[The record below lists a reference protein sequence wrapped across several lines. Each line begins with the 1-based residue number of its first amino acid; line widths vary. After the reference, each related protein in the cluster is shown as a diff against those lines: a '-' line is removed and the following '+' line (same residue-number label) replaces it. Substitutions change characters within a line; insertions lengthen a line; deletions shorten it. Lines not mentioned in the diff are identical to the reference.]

1 MSLPPDRPLLIRG
14 ARLFDGTRFHDDCD
28 LAAGVDGRIL
38 AVGPGLDVPEG
49 AETLDARGRT
59 LLPGLVDCHVHFREP
74 GLERK
79 EGYATGSAGALHG
92 GVTTVCEIQNN
103 PPLMESGERLQ
114 AKLDALRGV
123 SRVDYAPYG
132 SLTMDALPH
141 LDSLRGLCPAV
152 KCFLGC
158 STGAGG
164 VKSEAEMRALFE
176 GAARAGLLVVAH
188 CEDNAIMDRAAAE
201 VSPEQETR
209 HDLLRPRAS
218 EVQSIRDALRVAKE
232 VGARLHVFH
241 VSTAEGARL
250 VAEAAAAGQDV
261 GLSTGPHY
269 LLVTA
274 EEAHDAPQ
282 NRFKVNPSIKY
293 EEDRD
298 DLARML
304 GAGTVRIVGTDHAP
318 HPLDEKARPYAKAP
332 SGFPSIDLLL
342 PLMYAVADRHGI
354 PEEAVL
360 ASVTRAPADEFG
372 LTAKGRLEPGAD
384 ADFLLVDPG
393 AQHIVNE
400 VMLPSKS
407 KWSPYHG
414 RMLRGFPEAV
424 WLRGRQVWRR
434 GMVQGAPG
442 GRPLFGVEAAA
453 ERDAPA

>member
-1 MSLPPDRPLLIRG
+1 MSSPSDRPLLIRG

-28 LAAGVDGRIL
+28 LVAGVDGRIQ
-38 AVGPGLDVPEG
+38 AVGPGLDAPAD
-49 AETLDARGRT
+49 AETVDARGRT

-132 SLTMDALPH
+132 SLTMDALPQV
-141 LDSLRGLCPAV
+141 DSLRGLCPAV

-164 VKSEAEMRALFE
+164 VKSEAEMRALFDA
-176 GAARAGLLVVAH
+176 AARADLLVVAH

-201 VSPEQETR
+201 VTSGQAAR
-209 HDLLRPRAS
+209 HDLLRPRES

-232 VGARLHVFH
+232 VGTRLHVFH

-269 LLVTA
+269 LLVIA
-274 EEAHDAPQ
+274 DEAHAAPQ

-304 GAGTVRIVGTDHAP
+304 GDGRVRIVGTDHAP

-342 PLMYAVADRHGI
+342 PLMFSVVDMHGI

-360 ASVTRAPADEFG
+360 AAVTRAPADEFG
-372 LTAKGRLEPGAD
+372 LTTKGRLEPGAD
-384 ADFLLVDPG
+384 ADLVLVDSG
-393 AQHIVNE
+393 ATHIVDE

-414 RMLRGFPEAV
+414 RMLRGFPDTV
-424 WLRGRQVWRR
+424 WLRGRPVWRHGMTVGEPR
-434 GMVQGAPG
+434 GV
-442 GRPLFGVEAAA
+442 PLF
-453 ERDAPA
+453 PARS